1 MTDVRPKPGLI
12 PWPPLIYAVAIAL
25 SVVLGIV
32 YPLPWIGDL
41 LGDLLFAAG
50 WVALFGVAALWFTAI
65 RAMMRA
71 RTTMNPNAEPVHL
84 VISGPFGVTRNPMYL
99 ANTLLLIGVAFVT
112 GIVWFLSTDDNATPI
127 HELSGKQVDHLTLL
141 IGPEGG
147 WSDEE
152 LARFAAAN
160 LTGVKLTATILRIE
174 TAAIAIAASLSLRA
188 SPS

>member
-99 ANTLLLIGVAFVT
+99 ANTLLLIGVAFVS
-112 GIVWFLSTDDNATPI
+112 GIVWFLP
-127 HELSGKQVDHLTLL
+127 
-141 IGPEGG
+141 
-147 WSDEE
+147 
-152 LARFAAAN
+152 LA
-160 LTGVKLTATILRIE
+160 L
-174 TAAIAIAASLSLRA
+174 IAAFATQKVAIESEEKVLAAKFGKKYRDYA
-188 SPS
+188 KRVRRWI